1 MDQQQLVTYLDQL
14 NVEISELQA
23 PESDKARLSE
33 LIAEIE
39 RQLISTVIESEPLTV
54 VEQVEVMV
62 TQFEE
67 DHPAVASI
75 LNNIMLTLTN
85 MGV

>member
-39 RQLISTVIESEPLTV
+39 RQLISIVIESEPHTL

>member
-1 MDQQQLVTYLDQL
+1 MDQQQLVIYLDQL

-39 RQLISTVIESEPLTV
+39 RQLISTVIESEPHTL

>member
-33 LIAEIE
+33 LIADIE
-39 RQLISTVIESEPLTV
+39 QQLIGTVVESEPHTL
-54 VEQVEVMV
+54 VEQVEAMV

-75 LNNIMLTLTN
+75 LNNIMLTLTS

>member
-1 MDQQQLVTYLDQL
+1 MDQQQLVTYLNQL

-39 RQLISTVIESEPLTV
+39 RQLISTVIESEPHTL

-75 LNNIMLTLTN
+75 LNNIMLTLTS

>member
-1 MDQQQLVTYLDQL
+1 VTYLDQL
-14 NVEISELQA
+14 NVEIRELEA

-33 LIAEIE
+33 LVAEIE
-39 RQLISTVIESEPLTV
+39 RQLISTVIESEPHTL

-85 MGV
+85 LGV

>member
-33 LIAEIE
+33 LIADIE
-39 RQLISTVIESEPLTV
+39 RQLIGTVVESEPHTL
-54 VEQVEVMV
+54 VEQVEAMV

-75 LNNIMLTLTN
+75 LNNIMLTLTS

>member
-39 RQLISTVIESEPLTV
+39 RQLISTVIESEPHTL

-75 LNNIMLTLTN
+75 LNKIMLTLTN

>member
-39 RQLISTVIESEPLTV
+39 RQLISTVIESEPHTL

-75 LNNIMLTLTN
+75 LNNIMLTLTS

>member
-1 MDQQQLVTYLDQL
+1 VDQQQLVTYLDQL

-39 RQLISTVIESEPLTV
+39 RQLISTVIESEPHTL